1 MNWVIAA
8 TGSVLSLACLTAAAT
23 MSAFQSTPVAMDE
36 GPVAFNLIDDAPIVM
51 TRLDSMPSF
60 DLIAMTDSVGMR
72 EVSKPA
78 AKPSRRVIFFTQESC
93 GPCKVWERDTV
104 PKLTGKGWTVTR
116 DPTEG
121 LTAHVQIV
129 DLADNPSLAQEC
141 DIESTPAFARIV
153 DGKPEA
159 VMYGQPDSWRL
170 KEFYQGGCTDCGE
183 KPCTCG
189 DGTTRLVERRPNVFY
204 VVSTLWESTDDAGEC
219 RCEDCQCDPC
229 QCGVATSTRRIRP
242 PSDRVPSPDFEF
254 TGEVPPS
261 AVFTEYDEPQG
272 IISPEG
278 FEQRS
283 PSYSAGHQTYQ
294 PYQAQPF
301 FYGGGCANGQCGA
314 RW

>member
-23 MSAFQSTPVAMDE
+23 MSAFQSARPVADD
-36 GPVAFNLIDDAPIVM
+36 GPITFSLVDDAPIVM

-72 EVSKPA
+72 EVSKPT
-78 AKPSRRVIFFTQESC
+78 AKSSRRVVFFTQESC
-93 GPCKVWERDTV
+93 PPCKKWEAEIV
-104 PKLTGKGWTVTR
+104 PKLTSNGWTVTR

-129 DLADNPSLAQEC
+129 DMTDNPSLAQEC
-141 DIESTPAFARIV
+141 GIEGTPAFARIV

-170 KEFYQGGCTDCGE
+170 KEFYQGGCDVCDS

-189 DGTTRLVERRPNVFY
+189 DGTTRLVERRPDVFY
-204 VVSTLWESTDDAGEC
+204 VVSTLWESSNDAGEC
-219 RCEDCQCDPC
+219 RCEDCKCDPC
-229 QCGVATSTRRIRP
+229 RCGATGSTRRIRP

-254 TGEVPPS
+254 TGMVEPS

-272 IISPEG
+272 ILDPEG

-283 PSYSAGHQTYQ
+283 PSYSAGVQTYQ
-294 PYQAQPF
+294 PYQVQPLYF
-301 FYGGGCANGQCGA
+301 GGCANGQCGA